1 MQNAVV
7 DGINV
12 RIVKDLMNK
21 AFIKAIVS
29 NKGYIFR
36 VRSRQRELGARQ
48 RHLSLSGTSRDCLM
62 RKRYSAK
69 QDIERIESKI
79 KTTRQEKEAE
89 MYARHM
95 QSRKGETA

>member
-29 NKGYIFR
+29 NKGTYSELEAAKENLEHGRGIYLCLEHLGLLNEEEVFR
-36 VRSRQRELGARQ
+36 
-48 RHLSLSGTSRDCLM
+48 
-62 RKRYSAK
+62 AK